1 MAKSKNHTNH
11 NQNRKAHRNGIK
23 KPANHRFTSNRGM
36 SHAFLRNQRWAKS
49 KNPNRTE
56 QIKHEKEVNHKR
68 NEKLK
73 LQRIQ
78 KKTEAKAAAP
88 AAVAAVVVKKVET
101 KQKKQTTTT
110 RKLIFQKGDSKHF
123 KALQKKRDAKLTK
136 KHNKPKAT
144 KEKNNILGQKTS
156 KKNNILNQKTSQ
168 DDNNSKKKEGKRVE
182 WR

>member
-88 AAVAAVVVKKVET
+88 AVAAVVVKKVET
-101 KQKKQTTTT
+101 KQKKQTTT

-123 KALQKKRDAKLTK
+123 KALQKKRDAKLNK
-136 KHNKPKAT
+136 KHNKTKPKPKKIDHCCAKQSKAT
-144 KEKNNILGQKTS
+144 EAPKN
-156 KKNNILNQKTSQ
+156 
-168 DDNNSKKKEGKRVE
+168 
-182 WR
+182 